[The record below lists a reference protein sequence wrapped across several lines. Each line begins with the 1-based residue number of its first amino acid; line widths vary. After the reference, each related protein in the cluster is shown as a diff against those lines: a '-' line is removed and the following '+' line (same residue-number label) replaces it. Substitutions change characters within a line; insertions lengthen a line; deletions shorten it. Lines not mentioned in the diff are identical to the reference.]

1 MSIVKRSIL
10 SFSVLLI
17 LPGQVASALES
28 PLLQK
33 TPQGTIDWNGR
44 FIESVG
50 MGVAPA
56 GKENTAQGKLLAQRA
71 AVADAYR
78 QLAETVN
85 GVQVDAQTT
94 VKDYVVQSDLI
105 RTRVTATIRG
115 AKQVGEP
122 KQNNDGSVAITL
134 RLPIYGHQQLSGA
147 IQLNQRLRQTSQP
160 QRLQVNRFGYSL
172 AQLQTQSQLSQLPLR
187 PQRLASAGF
196 IPLQLAQNTGF
207 TGLVLDMCT
216 APLQPAMSPAV
227 FGADQQVYIGN
238 YPIDPDQVVNQ
249 GVLQY
254 FDNFGAALESP
265 RVGSNPLVIEALGA
279 HANQTDI
286 LVSPEDAQRILEAD
300 AAGQFLQALK
310 VVVASF

>member
-1 MSIVKRSIL
+1 MSRFKRSIL
-10 SFSVLLI
+10 SLSIFLVLPVEL
-17 LPGQVASALES
+17 ANALES

-50 MGVAPA
+50 MGIAPA
-56 GKENTAQGKLLAQRA
+56 GKENSAQGKLLAQRA
-71 AVADAYR
+71 AMADAYR

-115 AKQVGEP
+115 AQQIGEA
-122 KQNNDGSVAITL
+122 KQNSDGSVAITL
-134 RLPIYGHQQLSGA
+134 RLPIYGQQQLSGA
-147 IQLNQRLRQTSQP
+147 IQLNQHLRTSQAP
-160 QRLQVNRFGYSL
+160 KPRQNRLSYSL
-172 AQLQTQSQLSQLPLR
+172 AQLQAQAQLIQLPLR
-187 PQRLASAGF
+187 PQQVASVGF
-196 IPLQLAQNTGF
+196 IPLQLAQNKGF

-238 YPIDPDQVVNQ
+238 FPIDPDQVINQ

-254 FDNFGAALESP
+254 FDDFGAALESP

-286 LVSPEDAQRILEAD
+286 LVSPEDAQRIIEAD
-300 AAGQFLQALK
+300 ASGQFLQALK